1 LCPAAAAVL
10 TRPDVVRSTTTKPI
24 LRRERNRIKLRM
36 NSVGLIVVIIIL
48 AANED
53 KKLSG
58 VSEEVKNENFNIC
71 GIPCT
76 GPAAVP

>member
-1 LCPAAAAVL
+1 
-10 TRPDVVRSTTTKPI
+10 
-24 LRRERNRIKLRM
+24 M